1 MEGRVCLVTGATQ
14 GVGRAVAMGL
24 AERGAHV
31 VLLARDRA
39 RGEAT
44 VEEIVRAT
52 GNKGVELLL
61 ADLSSQAQVRRAAD
75 GFRARHDRLH
85 VLVNNAM
92 VLPRTRRVSADGVEE
107 SLAVNH
113 LSHFLLTNLLLP
125 ELKAAA
131 PSRVVN
137 VTTTAHAK
145 KLDLANLH
153 LERGYRPFVGYAQ
166 TKLLNVLFTYELARR
181 LAGTGV
187 TANAVHP
194 ANMIRSGGTRELQ
207 GAMKVVLKLLGPFHV
222 APETAAREPLRAATD
237 PALAGV
243 TGKLFAYGK
252 ERPSAPITYDEALA
266 RRAWDESARLVGLA
280 EGAAAR

>member
-1 MEGRVCLVTGATQ
+1 MMEGKVCLVTGATQ

-24 AERGAHV
+24 ARQGAEV

-39 RGEAT
+39 RGEAA
-44 VEEIVRAT
+44 VADVVRASD
-52 GNKGVELLL
+52 NKRVGLLV
-61 ADLSSQAQVRRAAD
+61 ADLSSQAQVRRAAAE
-75 GFRARHDRLH
+75 FRARHDRLH

-92 VLPRTRRVSADGVEE
+92 VLPWTRRVTEDGIEE

-131 PSRVVN
+131 PARVVT

-145 KLDLANLH
+145 KLDLADLQM
-153 LERGYRPFVGYAQ
+153 ERGYSPFAGYAR
-166 TKLLNVLFTYELARR
+166 TKLLNVLFTRELARR

-194 ANMIRSGGTRELQ
+194 ANMIRSGGTREAQ
-207 GAMKVVLKLLGPFHV
+207 GAMKALFAILRPFH
-222 APETAAREPLRAATD
+222 ATAEKAAREPLRAATD

-243 TGKLFAYGK
+243 TGKLLAYGK
-252 ERPSAPITYDEALA
+252 ERRPAPIADDEALA

-280 EGAAAR
+280 P